1 MRFRLNTNVLLAL
14 LVGALAGCSSGG
26 GAVDRGPAVVVVGPT
41 LWSEAEVLDV
51 SKYPD
56 VPIEQDDEIVHDV
69 PASLMDN
76 TADDGTLQ
84 EISGFRVQIFASIE
98 RSETVEVEERV
109 RLWLRSLDEES
120 RASLGLQE
128 KTEIYHLYSQPY
140 FRVRIGDF
148 KNRVE
153 AILLVQ
159 ELRRLF
165 PGAFVVPDI
174 IRVMR

>member
-14 LVGALAGCSSGG
+14 LVGAMAGCSSGG
-26 GAVDRGPAVVVVGPT
+26 GAVDRGPSVVVVGPI

-109 RLWLRSLDEES
+109 RLWLRSLDEEG